1 MQTKLISMTNENLD
15 RQGLETCAEA
25 IKNGGLV
32 AFPTE
37 TVYGLGA
44 NAFDGAACAKIYEA
58 KRRPPEKALI
68 LHLSDK
74 IDPSS
79 FAEINDAYLKL
90 KKAFPIGPITFVLP
104 LKADLPTVV
113 TAGGNTV
120 AFRFPENPIAREFI
134 DLCGVPIAAPSAN
147 ISGKEPPTDA
157 TSVIND
163 FSGVID
169 CIIDGGDCA
178 VGTPSTIVSLIGEPK
193 ILREGAIPAEE
204 VLKCLK

>member
-1 MQTKLISMTNENLD
+1 MQTKIISMTNDNPD
-15 RQGLETCAEA
+15 IKGLAACAEA

-44 NAFDGAACAKIYEA
+44 NAFDGAACAKIFTA

-74 IDPSS
+74 INPSS
-79 FAEINDAYLKL
+79 FAEINDMYLKL

-104 LKADLPTVV
+104 LKAELPDVV

-120 AFRFPENPIAREFI
+120 AFRFPENPIARQFI
-134 DLCGVPIAAPSAN
+134 DMCGVPIAAPSAN
-147 ISGKEPPTDA
+147 ISGNEPPTDA
-157 TSVIND
+157 VSVIRD

-169 CIIDGGDCA
+169 CIIDGGECA

-193 ILREGAIPAEE
+193 ILREGAIPATE
-204 VLKCLK
+204 VLKCLR

>member
-1 MQTKLISMTNENLD
+1 MQTKLISMTNDNLD
-15 RQGLETCAEA
+15 IHGLATCAEA
-25 IKNGGLV
+25 IKKGGLV

-37 TVYGLGA
+37 TVYGMGA
-44 NAFDGAACAKIYEA
+44 NAFDGAACEKIFTA

-90 KKAFPIGPITFVLP
+90 KKAFPLGPITFVLP
-104 LKADLPTVV
+104 LKVALPNVV

-120 AFRFPENPIAREFI
+120 AFRFPENAIARALI

-147 ISGKEPPTDA
+147 ISGKEPPADA
-157 TSVIND
+157 VSVIND

-169 CIIDGGDCA
+169 CIIDGGGCA
-178 VGTPSTIVSLIGEPK
+178 VGTPSTIVSLIGEPR
-193 ILREGAIPAEE
+193 ILREGAIPAYE
-204 VLKCLK
+204 VLRCLK